1 MNVSVIIPTYN
12 AESYLSALL
21 PALKNQT
28 LNFELIII
36 DSTSTD
42 NTLTLV
48 KPYAHK
54 IISIPKN
61 KFDHGGTRTQA
72 TIEASGDILIFLT
85 QDTLPIKKNTLEVL
99 VNCFNNPE
107 VVGAYGRQIAYKNT
121 NLFGTHLRIFNY
133 PKKSYIRSIK
143 DKSKNGMKT
152 PFLSDSF
159 SAYRKST
166 MKEVNYFKDGLIVGE
181 DVHIGAKLLL
191 KGHSIAYVSEAQV
204 THSHSYSPIQEFQRY
219 FDIGVFHTKES
230 WILDTFGKVEG
241 EGLKYIKSEFSY
253 LLKQYAYFR
262 IPEFFIRNGLKYL
275 GYKLGN
281 KYRSLPKKLIKQ
293 ISMHNT
299 WWDNHA

>member
-1 MNVSVIIPTYN
+1 MQKVG
-12 AESYLSALL
+12 
-21 PALKNQT
+21 
-28 LNFELIII
+28 F
-36 DSTSTD
+36 
-42 NTLTLV
+42 
-48 KPYAHK
+48 
-54 IISIPKN
+54 
-61 KFDHGGTRTQA
+61 
-72 TIEASGDILIFLT
+72 
-85 QDTLPIKKNTLEVL
+85 
-99 VNCFNNPE
+99 FN
-107 VVGAYGRQIAYKNT
+107 
-121 NLFGTHLRIFNY
+121 H
-133 PKKSYIRSIK
+133 
-143 DKSKNGMKT
+143 
-152 PFLSDSF
+152 
-159 SAYRKST
+159 
-166 MKEVNYFKDGLIVGE
+166 GLIVGE

-191 KGHSIAYVSEAQV
+191 EGHSIAYVSEAQV